1 MEAVIRF
8 RCATATAADTTTTTA
23 EEEATAEVVTAEVVT
38 AEVVTAEEVTAEA
51 TGVATVVVTVSFMT
65 TERIGFIF
73 YSSFSFNSF
82 MFCSI
87 VLPGFGGVH
96 LPPSHKTRI
105 LLIWV

>member
-23 EEEATAEVVTAEVVT
+23 EEEAT